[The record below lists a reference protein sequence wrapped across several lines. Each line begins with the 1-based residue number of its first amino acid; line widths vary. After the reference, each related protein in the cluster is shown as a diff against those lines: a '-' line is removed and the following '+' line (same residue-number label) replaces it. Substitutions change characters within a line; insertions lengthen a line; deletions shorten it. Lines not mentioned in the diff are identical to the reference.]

1 MKEVRFPW
9 GLLFVHRSVSL
20 VHHRA
25 RLPSYPGARGDIY
38 TYMCVCVVCS
48 SGFCETL
55 FCLLSSWNDHKP

>member
-38 TYMCVCVVCS
+38 TYS
-48 SGFCETL
+48 KYIKL
-55 FCLLSSWNDHKP
+55 YI